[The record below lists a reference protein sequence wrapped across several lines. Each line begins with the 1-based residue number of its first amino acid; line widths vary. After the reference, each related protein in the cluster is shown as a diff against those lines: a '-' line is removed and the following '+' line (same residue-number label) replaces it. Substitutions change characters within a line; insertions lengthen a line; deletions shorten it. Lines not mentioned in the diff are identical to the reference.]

1 MNTFDFDKTIFYP
14 DSSATFIRWYLHKHP
29 LKLLWWVPKTLA
41 AYLLFK
47 LHIIPKEK
55 FKSCGFSFI
64 RKIDD
69 IDALMN
75 EFWDEHEGRIA
86 KWYLDIRR
94 PDDLIISASPEFVV
108 KPMADRLG
116 VELIATPMD
125 KRTAYLEPGKNCY
138 GEEKVRKFYELHPDT
153 VTEAFYSDSFSDAP
167 MARIA
172 QSAYLIVNKGQTP
185 VPWPDK

>member
-125 KRTAYLEPGKNCY
+125 KRTAYLRSEERRVGKECRSRWSPY
-138 GEEKVRKFYELHPDT
+138 H
-153 VTEAFYSDSFSDAP
+153 
-167 MARIA
+167 
-172 QSAYLIVNKGQTP
+172 
-185 VPWPDK
+185 

>member
-1 MNTFDFDKTIFYP
+1 
-14 DSSATFIRWYLHKHP
+14 
-29 LKLLWWVPKTLA
+29 
-41 AYLLFK
+41 
-47 LHIIPKEK
+47 
-55 FKSCGFSFI
+55 
-64 RKIDD
+64 
-69 IDALMN
+69 MN

-116 VELIATPMD
+116 VGLIATPMD

-138 GEEKVRKFYELHPDT
+138 GEEKVRKFYELHPDA